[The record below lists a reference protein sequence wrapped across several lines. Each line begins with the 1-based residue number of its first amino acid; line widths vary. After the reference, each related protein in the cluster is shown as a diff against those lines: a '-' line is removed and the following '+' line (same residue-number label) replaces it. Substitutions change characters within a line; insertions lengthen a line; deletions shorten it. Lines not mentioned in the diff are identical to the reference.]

1 VPDPKVEKMFQKAVA
16 SSGRGGGDQ
25 DFKIQVGLSND

>member
-16 SSGRGGGDQ
+16 SSSRGGADQHQ
-25 DFKIQVGLSND
+25 DFKIQVGF